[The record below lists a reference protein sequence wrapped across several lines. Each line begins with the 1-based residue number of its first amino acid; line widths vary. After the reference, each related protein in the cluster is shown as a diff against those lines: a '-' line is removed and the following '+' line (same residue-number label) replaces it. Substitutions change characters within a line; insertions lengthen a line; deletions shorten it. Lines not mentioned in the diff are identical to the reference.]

1 MQLGNRT
8 NLGEAQKRGAES
20 NVIAKR
26 EKALEILRVLNGTGL
41 LTGGSAADVAA
52 ALNQHGVVTRQGLS
66 WSRTNV
72 RAPLKEA
79 QQIAREELNA
89 AMKSN
94 PNFGRFA

>member
-1 MQLGNRT
+1 MLLNEH
-8 NLGEAQKRGAES
+8 EAFWIDCIRVACNDEVPEPTLARAQ
-20 NVIAKR
+20 
-26 EKALEILRVLNGTGL
+26 ALL